1 MELEVIEPDL
11 FRAFAPDGGAAYGRA
26 ILKSLL

>member
-11 FRAFAPDGGAAYGRA
+11 FLRLDDAALARFTSA
-26 ILKSLL
+26 VLAELE

>member
-11 FRAFAPDGGAAYGRA
+11 FFRLDDGALGRFADAVLAE
-26 ILKSLL
+26 LQ